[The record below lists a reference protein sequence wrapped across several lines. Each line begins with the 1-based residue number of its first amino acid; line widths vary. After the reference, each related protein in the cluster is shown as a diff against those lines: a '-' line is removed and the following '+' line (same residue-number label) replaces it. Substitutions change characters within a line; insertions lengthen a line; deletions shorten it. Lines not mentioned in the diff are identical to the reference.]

1 MVGASV
7 EAFANKWA
15 RVARIWLMAP
25 KTPIMTNT
33 KIAIFVCGQCQFWK
47 ANGAIA
53 TVATPLDHNWL
64 VALLSCPANCRVKI
78 K

>member
-7 EAFANKWA
+7 EALANKWA

-25 KTPIMTNT
+25 KTPIMTKT
-33 KIAIFVCGQCQFWK
+33 KKPTFVCGQYQFWK

-53 TVATPLDHNWL
+53 KVATPLDHN
-64 VALLSCPANCRVKI
+64 
-78 K
+78 